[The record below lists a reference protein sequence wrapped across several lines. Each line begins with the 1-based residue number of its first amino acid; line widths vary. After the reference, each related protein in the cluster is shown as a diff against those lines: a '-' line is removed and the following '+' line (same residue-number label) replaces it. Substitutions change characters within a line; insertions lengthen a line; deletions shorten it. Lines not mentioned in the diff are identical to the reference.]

1 MPTQSF
7 NRGWKKWRRSGWWSA
22 SVHEFRVQV
31 GPAAFRIGSAWK
43 RQVDQLAELYRD
55 YPTPDIP
62 DYSVRLEAVS
72 FLRRFVRPSVAI
84 NGDYMLP
91 DAAPLPLAQGLLA
104 AEMAMNLQMALG
116 WRRHL
121 LLHASAV
128 EKDGKALIMT
138 GASGSGKSTLAAML
152 GCKGW
157 RFMGDEFVLLDLVTG
172 EAVPF
177 PRLISL
183 KNQAIGAMQATA
195 LDGRF
200 GPLMT
205 STPKGD
211 IRHLVPARD
220 AIRAM
225 TEPARPALLLFPSFG
240 FEPVVREIGA
250 SEVFMRLTQASTN
263 YVALGEAGFTALT
276 RFIKA
281 VPARAI
287 DYRDGIEAEGLV
299 DRLWSELA

>member
-1 MPTQSF
+1 M
-7 NRGWKKWRRSGWWSA
+7 
-22 SVHEFRVQV
+22 HEFRVQV

-43 RQVDQLAELYRD
+43 GPLDQLADLYRD

-62 DYSVRLEAVS
+62 DYSVRLEAAS
-72 FLRRFVRPSVAI
+72 LFRRFVRPSVAI

-91 DAAPLPLAQGLLA
+91 DAAPVPLAQALLA

-128 EKDGKALIMT
+128 EKDGKALLMT
-138 GASGSGKSTLAAML
+138 GASGSGKSTLSAML

-157 RFMGDEFVLLDLVTG
+157 RFMGDEFVLLDLVSG

-183 KNQAIGAMQATA
+183 KNEAIGAMQATA

-200 GPLMT
+200 GPLLRD
-205 STPKGD
+205 TPKGD
-211 IRHLVPARD
+211 IRHLVPAGD

-225 TEPARPALLLFPSFG
+225 TQPATPALLLFPSFG
-240 FEPVVREIGA
+240 FESAVREISP
-250 SEVFMRLTQASTN
+250 SEIFIRLTQASTN
-263 YVALGEAGFTALT
+263 YVALGEAGFTTLT
-276 RFIKA
+276 RFIDT

-287 DYRDGIEAEGLV
+287 DYQSGDEAEALV
-299 DRLWSELA
+299 SRLWDELA

>member
-1 MPTQSF
+1 M
-7 NRGWKKWRRSGWWSA
+7 
-22 SVHEFRVQV
+22 HEFRVQV

-43 RQVDQLAELYRD
+43 RPIDQLAELYRD
-55 YPTPDIP
+55 YPTPEIP
-62 DYSVRLEAVS
+62 DFSVRLEAVS
-72 FLRRFVRPSVAI
+72 PLRRVIRSSVAI
-84 NGDYMLP
+84 EGDYMLP

-152 GCKGW
+152 GHKGW
-157 RFMGDEFVLLDLVTG
+157 RFMGDEFVLIDLVTG
-172 EAVPF
+172 DAIPF
-177 PRLISL
+177 PRMISL
-183 KNQAIGAMQATA
+183 KNEAIGAMQASA

-205 STPKGD
+205 GTPKGD
-211 IRHLVPARD
+211 IRHLVPPAD
-220 AIRAM
+220 AISRMA
-225 TEPARPALLLFPSFG
+225 EPARPALLLFPSFG
-240 FEPVVREIGA
+240 FEPAVRDIGA
-250 SEVFMRLTQASTN
+250 SEIFMRLTQASTN

-276 RFIKA
+276 RFIQT

-287 DYRDGIEAEGLV
+287 DYRDGREAEALV
-299 DRLWSELA
+299 EQLWGDLA

>member
-1 MPTQSF
+1 M
-7 NRGWKKWRRSGWWSA
+7 
-22 SVHEFRVQV
+22 HEFRVQV
-31 GPAAFRIGSAWK
+31 GPAAFRIGSVWK
-43 RQVDQLAELYRD
+43 KPLDQLADLYRD
-55 YPTPDIP
+55 YPTPDIA
-62 DYSVRLEAVS
+62 DYAVRLEAVS
-72 FLRRFVRPSVAI
+72 AVRRFIRPSVAI

-91 DAAPLPLAQGLLA
+91 DAAPLPLVQALLA

-128 EKDGKALIMT
+128 EKDGKALLMT
-138 GASGSGKSTLAAML
+138 GASGSGKSTLSAML

-157 RFMGDEFVLLDLVTG
+157 RFMGDEFVLLDLLTG

-183 KNQAIGAMQATA
+183 KNEAISAVQATA

-200 GPLMT
+200 GPLLRD
-205 STPKGD
+205 TPKGD
-211 IRHLVPARD
+211 IRHLVPAPD

-225 TEPARPALLLFPSFG
+225 TQPAMPALLLFPSFG
-240 FEPVVREIGA
+240 FESAVREIA
-250 SEVFMRLTQASTN
+250 PSEVFIRLTQASTN
-263 YVALGEAGFTALT
+263 YVALGEAGFTTLT
-276 RFIKA
+276 RLISA

-287 DYRDGIEAEGLV
+287 DYRKGEEAEALV
-299 DRLWSELA
+299 HQLWAELA

>member
-1 MPTQSF
+1 
-7 NRGWKKWRRSGWWSA
+7 
-22 SVHEFRVQV
+22 VHEFRVQV

-43 RQVDQLAELYRD
+43 RPLDQLADLYRD
-55 YPTPDIP
+55 YPVPEIP

-72 FLRRFVRPSVAI
+72 FLRRFIRPSVAI

-104 AEMAMNLQMALG
+104 AEMAMNLQIALG

-157 RFMGDEFVLLDLVTG
+157 RFMGDEFVLIDLVT
-172 EAVPF
+172 ADAAPF
-177 PRLISL
+177 PRMISL
-183 KNQAIGAMQATA
+183 KNEAIGAMQSTA

-200 GPLMT
+200 GPLMGG
-205 STPKGD
+205 TPKGD
-211 IRHLVPARD
+211 VRHLVPPANAIARM
-220 AIRAM
+220 A
-225 TEPARPALLLFPSFG
+225 EPAKPALLLFPSFG
-240 FEPVVREIGA
+240 FEPAIREIGA

-263 YVALGEAGFTALT
+263 YVALGEGGFTTLT
-276 RFIKA
+276 RFIKT

-287 DYRDGIEAEGLV
+287 DYRDGAEAEALV
-299 DRLWSELA
+299 DQLWSELA

>member
-1 MPTQSF
+1 M
-7 NRGWKKWRRSGWWSA
+7 
-22 SVHEFRVQV
+22 HEFRVQV

-43 RQVDQLAELYRD
+43 RPLAQLAELYRD

-72 FLRRFVRPSVAI
+72 IFRRVIRPSVAI
-84 NGDYMLP
+84 SGDYVLP

-152 GCKGW
+152 GHKGW

-172 EAVPF
+172 DTVPF
-177 PRLISL
+177 PRMISL
-183 KNQAIGAMQATA
+183 KNEAVSAMQASA

-200 GPLMT
+200 GPLM
-205 STPKGD
+205 SDTPKGD
-211 IRHLVPARD
+211 IRHLVPPTE
-220 AIRAM
+220 AIAAM
-225 TEPARPALLLFPSFG
+225 AVPAKPALLLFPSFG
-240 FEPVVREIGA
+240 YDPVVREIGA

-263 YVALGEAGFTALT
+263 YVALGEAGFTTLT
-276 RFIKA
+276 RFIKT

-287 DYRDGIEAEGLV
+287 DYRDGQEAEALV
-299 DRLWSELA
+299 DRLWNEFA